1 MLYLTNINL
10 NKNELQNAVIQN
22 LAAAPSNAKSGQI
35 YYDNSSSKLW
45 YYNGTTW
52 KPVGATYTLTDST
65 GSVVTGLSADGDVNA
80 TNVVSLTLDGY
91 VPVSDGYVNTG
102 DSLATAFFALDT
114 AVKNA
119 VAGGGEVN
127 QNAYSNIKVGSTT
140 LAANAKT
147 DTIELA
153 AGANITLTPAAA
165 SGNNPKKVTIGLSN
179 VLLAQNT
186 SSSKWE
192 FTDADSG
199 HSYIQLNSDGILL
212 SSDEGPHIKID
223 DGLSGNITIQTS
235 GDDNEGDIKLVTTNG
250 KALYNGVEIA
260 TVNDIPASADKLTT
274 ARKIDGVAFDGT
286 ADITHY
292 GTCSTAA
299 ATVAKT
305 VSITGFNLV
314 TGARALVRFTT
325 TNTGA
330 VASLTL
336 NVNGT
341 GAKSIKYRNGNLPS
355 AGTLAANRTYEFVY
369 DGTNYQL
376 LGDLDTD
383 THYTSHLYVGAQSTN
398 TNAAVTNP
406 YLKLYDNTTARES
419 HQIKGSGA
427 TSVASDASG
436 NITISTDLSDYVH
449 RSSLENTLQ
458 GYDDDHTGSSSLV
471 LSSGVTISGDT
482 GVTIKTTE
490 GDANIVLAPDGDG
503 SVYIGAIGDGNEVAT
518 QGWVDGQG
526 YQNASQVQA
535 LIAGSEHL
543 KYKVVAALPTTNID
557 THTIYLVPKSG
568 TAGTDEKDEYM
579 YIDNKWELIGS
590 NRVDL
595 SNYLTKD
602 GDGKDVKVSALGT
615 SSSRTK
621 LAANDTLSTAFGKLN
636 KWYDSL
642 STAAWSGSYNDL
654 SNKPTLLK
662 SATGTLATTAT
673 TTDVTYTGTFLSA
686 TARDSSTGEVVMT
699 EVTVGTNKTTFST
712 AAKPS
717 HNLTLTV
724 IYV

>member
-65 GSVVTGLSADGDVNA
+65 GSVVTGLNADGEVNA

-165 SGNNPKKVTIGLSN
+165 SGSNPKKVTIGLSN

-192 FTDADSG
+192 LTGEESSK
-199 HSYIQLNSDGILL
+199 SYIQLNDNGILL
-212 SSDEGPHIKID
+212 SSAEGPSIKID
-223 DGLSGNITIQTS
+223 DGLTGDITIQTS
-235 GDDNEGDIKLVTTNG
+235 GDDDEGDIKLVTTNG

-355 AGTLAANRTYEFVY
+355 ASTLSANRTYEFVY

-376 LGDLDTD
+376 VGDLES
-383 THYTSHLYVGAQSTN
+383 HYTTHLYVGAQGTS

-406 YLKLYDNTTARES
+406 YLKLYDNTTARDS

-427 TSVASDASG
+427 TSVASDSNG
-436 NITISTDLSDYVH
+436 NITISTDLSGYVPKT
-449 RSSLENTLQ
+449 SVENTIE
-458 GYDDDHTGSSSLV
+458 GHDVDNAGNSSIV
-471 LSSGVTISGDT
+471 LSSNVTITSDGA
-482 GVTIKTTE
+482 IKLKTSE
-490 GDANIVLAPDGDG
+490 GDASIFLVPNGDG
-503 SVYIGAIGDGNEVAT
+503 AVYIGDVGNDHEVAT
-518 QGWVDGQG
+518 QDWVTNQG
-526 YQNASQVQA
+526 YQNESQVQA

-602 GDGKDVKVSALGT
+602 GDGKDVKVSSLGT

-642 STAAWSGSYNDL
+642 STAAWSGSYSDL

-673 TTDVTYTGTFLSA
+673 TADVTYTGTFLSA